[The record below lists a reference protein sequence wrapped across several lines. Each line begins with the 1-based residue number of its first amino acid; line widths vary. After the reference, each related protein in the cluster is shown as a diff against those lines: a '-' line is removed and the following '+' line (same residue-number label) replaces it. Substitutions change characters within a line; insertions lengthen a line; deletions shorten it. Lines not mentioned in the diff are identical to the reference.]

1 MRWLTLAFSAA
12 LVVALL
18 PAVDAQSKSKSAPK
32 KAPAKKVVK
41 PAPKPSAERGLVG
54 INLYD
59 SGLKVIQ
66 KFGNPE
72 QIQALS
78 FGGNAVG
85 PSGGGE
91 GGGRGPA
98 GGGGGTA
105 GRPGGRGGDED
116 GRFLTPNVDIT
127 PLDFANDL
135 LRQGVADEGSAAS
148 GTGSAP
154 PSGPGA
160 ASRPGGGGRGNS
172 GGGGGAGTG
181 GGTGER
187 VTYTRW
193 VYNKGNSKYG
203 FIIDKF
209 MRVVQV
215 EAIGMNDGRVKTQR
229 GIRYGSTFSDIIRK
243 YNAPDAYEINGENIT
258 VRYLVRWKVAF
269 RLSRLG
275 PNKPHVVTGIVVAGG
290 KQ

>member
-98 GGGGGTA
+98 GAAERGGGG
-105 GRPGGRGGDED
+105 GGRRDGGDLD
-116 GRFLTPNVDIT
+116 RYMSPNISSS

-135 LRQGVADEGSAAS
+135 LRQGQPIVEAAEGGNNRGGG
-148 GTGSAP
+148 GTAG
-154 PSGPGA
+154 
-160 ASRPGGGGRGNS
+160 RPGGGGER

-187 VTYTRW
+187 ATYTRW